1 MSTLPRGRATVE
13 VQLAEARAKLATLAN
28 LNPVLFDVSLREPC
42 FSSYYGH
49 ILQNKL
55 DILPMVERFGIP
67 FKVLAT
73 LDYQYPEHKQVED
86 DFCIH
91 LRDTGYDMTGCFVFT
106 AAATMDNGSFTPTV
120 SMQKLVEY
128 KIPNTLNEIYLMPYP
143 KEPQQMLE
151 GLGASI
157 AWIRQNMPLDPS
169 GTSRVYVNIVDL
181 MDAVYGD
188 PAWAVTVLEYLATLP
203 IDGVSFEDGRGT
215 YFPFQVAATVK
226 SMKALLAPGQ
236 QVLFHCHCGNGM
248 ENASV
253 IEALLAGCDGYW
265 AGMDRESS
273 TIGHAS
279 MSELVANL
287 ARAGNAQMGAQYQID
302 ELIPITHA
310 MHVINNEARTPQ
322 AWPIQGSN
330 AYRQMLTSFDQTP
343 ERLMDLP
350 PSIIGEQYTYR
361 ISPVGSDVKVVQGR
375 VQEVMNIAIVD
386 ELAKTMILLMRD
398 DLRAG
403 VRLRYNDPDQLRL
416 LYRRAIS

>member
-1 MSTLPRGRATVE
+1 MNTLPRGRAAVD
-13 VQLAEARAKLATLAN
+13 VLLADAQAKLETLAS

-49 ILQNKL
+49 TLQNKL

-106 AAATMDNGSFTPTV
+106 AAGTIDEGVFKPTI
-120 SMQKLVEY
+120 SMEKLVEY
-128 KIPNTLNEIYLMPYP
+128 KIPNTLNEIYLMPPP
-143 KEPQQMLE
+143 KDPQLMLQ
-151 GLGASI
+151 GLGESI
-157 AWIRQNMPLDPS
+157 AWIRQNMPTDPS
-169 GTSRVYVNIVDL
+169 GTSRVYVNVVDL

-188 PAWAVTVLEYLATLP
+188 PQWAVTVLEFMATLA

-226 SMKALLAPGQ
+226 MMKALLAPGQ

-253 IEALLAGCDGYW
+253 IEALMAGCDGYW

-287 ARAGNAQMGAQYQID
+287 ARAGNAQMGQQYQID
-302 ELIPITHA
+302 ALVPITHA

-322 AWPIQGSN
+322 TWPIQGSN
-330 AYRQMLTSFDQTP
+330 AYRQMLTSFDQIP

-350 PSIIGEQYTYR
+350 PSIVGEQYHYR
-361 ISPVGSDVKVVQGR
+361 ISPVGSDVLVVQGR
-375 VQEVMNIAIVD
+375 VQEVMHIAISD
-386 ELAKTMILLMRD
+386 DTAKAMILLMRD

-403 VRLRYNDPDQLRL
+403 ERIRYNDPDQLRL
-416 LYRRAIS
+416 LYQRAIE